1 MEETVHIGLI
11 QMSCGDEIQANYRK
25 ALDNIRKAA
34 DQGANI
40 VCLQE
45 LFKSRYFCQSV
56 DSKLFGLAES
66 VDHSSPTVQQLGELA
81 AELRVVIVAGLFE
94 KRASGLYHNAA
105 IVLDADGAYLGK
117 YRKMHIP
124 DDPGYYEKF
133 YFTPGDLGY
142 PVFRTRYGVIGVLI
156 CWDQWFPE
164 AARLLALRGAEVILI
179 PTAIGYKQSE
189 GLPFTKYGYH
199 DTWQVVQ
206 RGHAIANACFVAAVN
221 RVGFEE
227 SPAGNEGIDFW
238 GQSFLSD
245 PYGRVVAR
253 ASAEREEIVVAPVD
267 LALMEE
273 IRAGWSFPF
282 RDRRVDSYGGI
293 TQLYLEPEEG
303 L

>member
-1 MEETVHIGLI
+1 MEKTVNIGLI
-11 QMSCGDEIQANYRK
+11 QMSCGDEIQGNYRR
-25 ALDNIRKAA
+25 ALENIRKAA

-56 DSKLFGLAES
+56 DSKLFGLAEP
-66 VDHSSPTVQQLGELA
+66 VDQSSPTVQQLGELA

-164 AARLLALRGAEVILI
+164 AARLLALNGAELILI
-179 PTAIGYKQSE
+179 PTAIGWRQSE
-189 GLPFTKYGYH
+189 DAQFTDYGYH
-199 DTWQVVQ
+199 DAWQIVQ
-206 RGHAIANACFVAAVN
+206 RGHAVANACFVAAVN
-221 RVGFEE
+221 RVGLEW
-227 SPAGNEGIDFW
+227 SPEGGSGINFW

-245 PYGRVVAR
+245 PYGKVVAK
-253 ASAEREEIVVAPVD
+253 AAADREEILVAPVD
-267 LALMEE
+267 RDLIEE
-273 IRAGWSFPF
+273 MRGGWSFPF
-282 RDRRVDSYGGI
+282 RDRRVDSYSGL
-293 TQLYLEPEEG
+293 TSLYLDG
-303 L
+303 